1 MPIEPSFSATCRN
14 LSASRTHRRSF
25 PDPPI
30 PLPAPISQSAS
41 NGTHET
47 GTCTFL
53 FDSPA
58 SADPSADTFKDCQHH
73 ESVPNTR
80 NKVSSTHPINI
91 HPLSFL
97 CLLPFSQHLELIS
110 FSTKIK
116 EVDKCTSN
124 YLFWAFSLAT
134 RSS

>member
-14 LSASRTHRRSF
+14 LSASRTCRRSF

-30 PLPAPISQSAS
+30 PLPAPISRSDS
-41 NGTHET
+41 DGTYDT
-47 GTCTFL
+47 GTRTLL
-53 FDSPA
+53 FDGPA
-58 SADPSADTFKDCQHH
+58 SADASADTCKDCQHH
-73 ESVPNTR
+73 ESVPNTG
-80 NKVSSTHPINI
+80 NFISGTHPINI
-91 HPLSFL
+91 HPPSFL

-124 YLFWAFSLAT
+124 CLFRAFSLT
-134 RSS
+134 